1 VAAYIPTA
9 RIVREGGYEGDSSH
23 MTYVL
28 PAPFTER
35 VEAELLTLLER
46 AVRPA
51 AAGTTPGEGR

>member
-1 VAAYIPTA
+1 
-9 RIVREGGYEGDSSH
+9 